1 MRQLSPALPRRWS
14 RRRLW
19 CVPPALLGNPARGES
34 FEGELILGEIP
45 GEPGLRLWECYRDA
59 RLWVG
64 TPPELRRGLFVP
76 AATRRL
82 SDSIRGLF
90 DVETRGA
97 ARTLLQ
103 GMRRLSVD
111 DGSMAA
117 AALTIASTAK
127 EGMGASATALAYT
140 QLAAAIAPTDPA
152 PALAVGQLAS
162 ELGYHRLAEQ
172 WLRRAIA
179 LARRSEDWVTYGVAL
194 LGVAQLREEVGQLR
208 EARRAYTAALR
219 HAKRR
224 CLPETRGRAVAGLLR
239 VAVREGNREA
249 AEHCAA
255 RVLRQYGPEHPRR
268 GSVLLDV
275 AVVELEKGAG
285 GDSYDRVAELLQEAW
300 PLLTEGGE
308 QVRALTLM
316 VRAAGGAGDRHAVV
330 DAWHRASAL
339 IDGLGDCVEAVRLR
353 LDLARAGA
361 EVLEDAHADVAA
373 RRALECAGRLNDAT
387 AEWAECKAF
396 LGRPRLPSI
405 AVGVWAA
412 A

>member
-14 RRRLW
+14 RKRLW
-19 CVPPALLGNPARGES
+19 CVPPALLGNPARPES
-34 FEGELILGEIP
+34 FEGEVILGEIP
-45 GEPGLRLWECYRDA
+45 GEPGLRLWECYRDV

-82 SDSIRGLF
+82 CDSIRGLF
-90 DVETRGA
+90 DADTRGA
-97 ARTLLQ
+97 GRILLQ
-103 GMRRLSVD
+103 GMRRLSAD

-117 AALTIASTAK
+117 AALTIASSAK
-127 EGMGASATALAYT
+127 ERMGASATALAYT
-140 QLAAAIAPTDPA
+140 QLAAAIAPTPP
-152 PALAVGQLAS
+152 PALAVGQLA
-162 ELGYHRLAEQ
+162 LGQGYHRLAEQ
-172 WLRRAIA
+172 WLRRANA
-179 LARRSEDWVTYGVAL
+179 LARRSEDWVTYGAAL
-194 LGVAQLREEVGQLR
+194 VGVAQLREDVGHLR
-208 EARRAYTAALR
+208 EARRAYTVALR

-224 CLPETRGRAVAGLLR
+224 SLPETRCRAVAGLLR
-239 VAVREGNREA
+239 VAVWEGNREA

-255 RVLRQYGPEHPRR
+255 RVLRQYGPENPRR

-275 AVVELEKGAG
+275 AMVELERG
-285 GDSYDRVAELLQEAW
+285 GEVSYDRVADLLHEAW
-300 PLLTEGGE
+300 PHLSDGGE
-308 QVRALTLM
+308 QVRALTLL
-316 VRAAGGAGDRHAVV
+316 VRAAGGAGDRHTVE

-373 RRALECAGRLNDAT
+373 RRALECAGRLKDAS
-387 AEWAECKAF
+387 AEWADCKAF
-396 LGRPRLPSI
+396 LGRVRLPRI
-405 AVGVWAA
+405 TAGVRAA